1 VNHVALLIPGIDKIG
16 GAERQ
21 AITLA
26 QGLTQRGWRASM
38 VALSGSG
45 GTASQELLSARVDFV
60 SLHMRKGIADPLGWA
75 AFTQWIRSEC
85 PDVLHAHLPHA
96 TWMARG
102 ARLLAPVRVVVDT
115 VHTSATGR
123 AARRLGYGATAWLSD
138 RVTMVSHAAADA
150 FVRAGMVR
158 RERVSL
164 LPNGVDVQ
172 RWRPDSATRS
182 AVRRELGAKD
192 EFVWFTAGRLE
203 HVKDYPT
210 MILAFMGLAE
220 SARLVIAGDGSQESR
235 LRKLVQALEIE
246 DRVLFLGFQP
256 DVRPW
261 VQAADGFVLSSLWEG
276 LPVSL
281 LEAAACE
288 IPCVATN
295 VAGTREVVLDGE
307 TGFLASAESPASLR
321 RAMMRL
327 MHMAPEA
334 RRSMGRV
341 ARERVTELFSLE
353 GVLDRW
359 EALYRRLLQENSSP
373 RRLAGR
379 RPAVAVLPRFAD
391 GESVGVG
398 TGAPLP

>member
-1 VNHVALLIPGIDKIG
+1 V
-16 GAERQ
+16 
-21 AITLA
+21 
-26 QGLTQRGWRASM
+26 
-38 VALSGSG
+38 
-45 GTASQELLSARVDFV
+45 
-60 SLHMRKGIADPLGWA
+60 
-75 AFTQWIRSEC
+75 
-85 PDVLHAHLPHA
+85 
-96 TWMARG
+96 
-102 ARLLAPVRVVVDT
+102 
-115 VHTSATGR
+115 
-123 AARRLGYGATAWLSD
+123 
-138 RVTMVSHAAADA
+138 
-150 FVRAGMVR
+150 
-158 RERVSL
+158 
-164 LPNGVDVQ
+164 
-172 RWRPDSATRS
+172 
-182 AVRRELGAKD
+182 
-192 EFVWFTAGRLE
+192 
-203 HVKDYPT
+203 
-210 MILAFMGLAE
+210 
-220 SARLVIAGDGSQESR
+220 
-235 LRKLVQALEIE
+235 RKLVQALEIE

-261 VQAADGFVLSSLWEG
+261 MQAADGFVLSSLWEG